1 MHKTTFRSTLI
12 GFSAVLLWSTL
23 ALLTKLAGSIP
34 PLELTA
40 FTFAI
45 ATLIGVVMWSRQS
58 GSILAHLRLP
68 ASVWATGIFGLF
80 GYHLVYFIALQNAP
94 AAEASLIAYL
104 WPLLIVLFSA
114 LLPNERLHWFHIAG
128 ALIGFAGAALLLTKG
143 QQLVIDARYS
153 LGYVAAL
160 ACAFIWSIYS
170 VLSRRLGA
178 VPTSAVGGFCAVTAI
193 LSMLAHLAVEETVW
207 PSFAQW
213 LPILALGLGPVGLAF
228 FTWDHGVKRGDIQT
242 LGVLSYAAPLLST
255 ILLVL
260 TGQAAASWLLGFS
273 CLMIVGGALL
283 ASGILSGQQSGA
295 QGKS

>member
-1 MHKTTFRSTLI
+1 MHKHKFRSTLI

-23 ALLTKLAGSIP
+23 ALLTKLAGAIP

-40 FTFAI
+40 LTFAV
-45 ATLIGVVMWSRQS
+45 ATLIGIVMWSRQG
-58 GSILAHLRLP
+58 GSILTHLRLP
-68 ASVWATGIFGLF
+68 ASAWAVGVFGLF

-114 LLPNERLHWFHIAG
+114 LLPNERLYWFHIIG

-153 LGYVAAL
+153 LGYLAAL

-178 VPTSAVGGFCAVTAI
+178 VPTSAVGGFCAVTAV
-193 LSMLAHLAVEETVW
+193 LSLLAHLMVEETVW
-207 PSFAQW
+207 PSLAQW

-228 FTWDHGVKRGDIQT
+228 FTWDHGVKHGDIQT

-255 ILLVL
+255 ILLVV

-283 ASGILSGQQSGA
+283 ASGILS
-295 QGKS
+295 KK

>member
-1 MHKTTFRSTLI
+1 MHKYKFRSTLI

-23 ALLTKLAGSIP
+23 ALLTKLAGAVP

-40 FTFAI
+40 LTFAI
-45 ATLIGVVMWSRQS
+45 ATLIGFVMWGRQG
-58 GSILAHLRLP
+58 GSILAQLRLP
-68 ASVWATGIFGLF
+68 ASVWAIGILGLF

-114 LLPNERLHWFHIAG
+114 LLPNERLHWFHIVG

-153 LGYVAAL
+153 LGYAAAL

-207 PSFAQW
+207 PSLTQW
-213 LPILALGLGPVGLAF
+213 LPILALGLGPVGVAF
-228 FTWDHGVKRGDIQT
+228 FTWDHGVKHGDIQT

-260 TGQAAASWLLGFS
+260 TGQATASWLLGFS
-273 CLMIVGGALL
+273 CVMIVGGALL
-283 ASGILSGQQSGA
+283 ASGILSRPTQPA
-295 QGKS
+295 